1 MSDPS
6 SLSTVET
13 AVLSEGVKFLYGQ
26 AGELLRRWR
35 ERREEPELDAADAA
49 PVEGATDGDR
59 SGVPAEL
66 PDQFTPILVRP
77 GLDQRA
83 LGQLAGE
90 LAALAE
96 ELPKY
101 VGQAGSVDIKDPAV
115 LGLADALRRC
125 MEVIWRRPLVFR
137 GEQRGSDIQQAL
149 VEGRLHAADVAGYAA
164 AVRATVLHAGAIRG
178 QATAERVAAGGQLVG
193 VDIDAIGPWPR
204 LQPPPPPE

>member
-35 ERREEPELDAADAA
+35 ERREKPELDAADAA
-49 PVEGATDGDR
+49 PVEGTTNGDQ

-66 PDQFTPILVRP
+66 PDQFTPTPVRP
-77 GLDQRA
+77 RLDQRA
-83 LGQLAGE
+83 LDQLAGE

-101 VGQAGSVDIKDPAV
+101 TGQAGSVDIKDPAV

-125 MEVIWRRPLVFR
+125 MEIIWRRPLVFR
-137 GEQRGSDIQQAL
+137 GEQRESDIQQAL

-164 AVRATVLHAGAIRG
+164 AVRATVLHGSAIRG